1 MRDAF
6 LVLLTVFIPSS
17 RPAVRVQLFS
27 NMGWWRLH
35 VFSFRFLSQVVD
47 IKGKLKESKRFWSNL
62 PDDICTTV
70 KLAEPDEEQCWNSHI
85 QGR

>member
-1 MRDAF
+1 M
-6 LVLLTVFIPSS
+6 
-17 RPAVRVQLFS
+17 QLFS
-27 NMGWWRLH
+27 NMGSH
-35 VFSFRFLSQVVD
+35 VCSFRFLSQVVD

-62 PDDICTTV
+62 PDDICTRD